1 MGIQKEECL
10 TMDIIDGYLEYL
22 EGKGRS
28 SSSLESYR
36 RTLKGIYEYLPEGKR
51 IEEGTGMGWK
61 RHLEEKGF
69 STVTV
74 DNRISVWNGLVQY
87 LGHREWQMDDFCRER
102 EGSSRN

>member
-51 IEEGTGMGWK
+51 IEEGTGMGWVVK
-61 RHLEEKGF
+61 RRRYAFPCTNVPKHF
-69 STVTV
+69 TF
-74 DNRISVWNGLVQY
+74 N
-87 LGHREWQMDDFCRER
+87 H
-102 EGSSRN
+102 